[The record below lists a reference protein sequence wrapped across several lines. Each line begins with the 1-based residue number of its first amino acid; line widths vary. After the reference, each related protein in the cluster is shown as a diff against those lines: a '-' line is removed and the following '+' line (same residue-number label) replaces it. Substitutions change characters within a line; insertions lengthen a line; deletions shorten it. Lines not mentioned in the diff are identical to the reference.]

1 MGRNNTGGNE
11 GNKTASVNIDEFSD
25 GEITDTDNREEN
37 NEVGSGNDYGNSTI
51 LQPATNQKRGRGRPI
66 GSKNKNSANKET
78 ISLQDEEVKFDK
90 NANVNANSKVKTK
103 KSNAKLLSEEEVN
116 NTSQFILTTIQTLA
130 IQMIG
135 NEAAFNNIETMLLSI
150 SLPQYLAT
158 LEVSTID
165 KTTKLLYP
173 IALLAGFGM
182 YGLRIS
188 NVVLENRKAEAIK
201 RNENTQTSNSGYDSV
216 GKSETPENNSSNNSG
231 FSVDSIYNGINPQ
244 EQHTE
249 DINWSKGKIYT
260 SELIRKL

>member
-1 MGRNNTGGNE
+1 MGRNNTSGNE
-11 GNKTASVNIDEFSD
+11 GNKTASVNLDNF
-25 GEITDTDNREEN
+25 GNGKITDTDNREEN

-51 LQPATNQKRGRGRPI
+51 LEPAPNQKRGRGRPT

-78 ISLQDEEVKFDK
+78 ISLQDEEVRFDK
-90 NANVNANSKVKTK
+90 DANVNANSKVKTK

-130 IQMIG
+130 IQMVG

-188 NVVLENRKAEAIK
+188 NVVLEKRKAEAIK
-201 RNENTQTSNSGYDSV
+201 RKENLSNNTEYYNEGKTEVKDNTSN
-216 GKSETPENNSSNNSG
+216 NNSG
-231 FSVDSIYNGINPQ
+231 FSVDSIYNGINQ
-244 EQHTE
+244 QKQTTE
-249 DINWSKGKIYT
+249 DINWRKDKLYT